1 MYRPTGAEIAEMELT
16 RQQAIDAANRVA
28 ENETQEVIIV
38 HRTTDSH
45 VLDSCASDS
54 RASDSRISDSHI
66 SESQDSETQL
76 TMCTTQELD
85 QLI

>member
-1 MYRPTGAEIAEMELT
+1 MELT

-38 HRTTDSH
+38 YRATDSRA
-45 VLDSCASDS
+45 LDS
-54 RASDSRISDSHI
+54 RASDSRVSDSHI

-76 TMCTTQELD
+76 TMYTTQELD